1 MYQYLIPSYA
11 FMSAKRPDP
20 ATCKAFVDDDLPG
33 LPLPLPPAC
42 CSVPAFDGTSCLLVL
57 RVSIGRTA
65 IFA

>member
-33 LPLPLPPAC
+33 LPPPRC
-42 CSVPAFDGTSCLLVL
+42 VPAGAVWALLMEVAACW
-57 RVSIGRTA
+57 G
-65 IFA
+65 